1 MSRPATLIDA
11 PDMDELWYAIN
22 DNILWAK
29 KGDLAY
35 WSSLD
40 TMQEDCLYRADS
52 CKYTLDM
59 GQELWLTPVRWTTLI
74 NQYIDPNALMTFLDR
89 IKQIGHKGR
98 GIVAMNT
105 KDVKATVVDD
115 NPRANRRK
123 FGGCMRMV
131 VYRNFP
137 SPTIS
142 LYSRTSYLGY
152 IGGLDMMVAHKIAEQ
167 IAIIKE
173 LKLSDIAFR
182 WHLELAQMHG
192 FKSMSY
198 ILTSSEE
205 NSDALQMTD
214 KKFEKEYGPI
224 ADYPTW
230 KLVRNWW
237 KRIKRHD
244 EQGLTY
250 DDMKYGAE
258 IRIRRRYHGH
268 FGIEGFGGTKI
279 KQSVPLKVPIKKLTL
294 DRVMFDR
301 DAYTEPKK
309 VELEEEDED
318 E

>member
-1 MSRPATLIDA
+1 MPTVIEAE
-11 PDMDELWYAIN
+11 DMNELWYALN
-22 DNILWAK
+22 DHMLWARK
-29 KGDLAY
+29 EDLAY

-40 TMQEDCLYRADS
+40 TMVEDGLALAPS
-52 CKYTLDM
+52 CKYSLDM

-74 NQYIDPNALMTFLDR
+74 NQYIDPNTLMKFLDG
-89 IKQIGHKGR
+89 IKQIGYKGR
-98 GIVAMNT
+98 GIVAMDM
-105 KDVKATVVDD
+105 KGVKATVVDD

-123 FGGCMRMV
+123 FGGCMRML

-137 SPTIS
+137 QPTVS

-152 IGGLDMMVAHKIAEQ
+152 IGGLDMMVAHKVAEQ
-167 IAIIKE
+167 IALIKE
-173 LKLSDIAFR
+173 LKISDIRFR
-182 WHLELAQMHG
+182 WHCEMWQFHG
-192 FKSMSY
+192 FKSLSY

-224 ADYPTW
+224 AEYPTW
-230 KLVRNWW
+230 KLVRGWW

-279 KQSVPLKVPIKKLTL
+279 KSSPPLRVPIKQLTL

-301 DAYTEPKK
+301 DAYAEPAK
-309 VELEEEDED
+309 EDLEESDE